1 MAFDWRRFVE
11 LADELS
17 LRADEAALRTA
28 VSRAYYGLLGVA
40 VAALPTVTRA
50 TITHGNVHIATW
62 NLYAASSALPCRQVG
77 HAGHRL
83 RRVRLAV
90 DYQSMINVPLAD
102 MRPLVEGAQRAM
114 LLLDRHGYQP

>member
-1 MAFDWRRFVE
+1 MAFGWHQFVN

-17 LRADEAALRTA
+17 ARPDEAALRTA

-40 VAALPTVTRA
+40 VAALPAGVRTS
-50 TITHGNVHIATW
+50 ITHGNVHIATW
-62 NLYAASSALPCRQVG
+62 NRYAASSVLPCRQVG

-83 RRVRLAV
+83 RLARLAV
-90 DYQSMINVPLAD
+90 DYQSVMTLPLAD
-102 MRPLVEGAQRAM
+102 VRTLVEGAQQAM